1 MKAKIAILVLMVFGL
16 TLPLLAQGA
25 PAAPLTEKEVIDLLK
40 SKQPHQQSAGVVQQ
54 RGVDFELTPDIEKRL
69 RKAKAED
76 PFIEVV
82 RKSGPSTRATQAAT
96 GSGGGAAGTAEEH
109 RDMQAIQNE
118 LDPDRAL
125 QLVKEFET
133 KYPNS
138 PLLTWAYFMGANAY
152 QQKQDLEH
160 TIEYGEKSL
169 KLKNDNLMSLIVLC
183 TMLPQPQ
190 LMKGSEIDKEQKLT
204 KAENYAKQALQ
215 LIDQLPR
222 QPNDTD
228 EIVQKRK
235 AELSREP
242 HSALGMIHLQR
253 SSMGLAGPDKDELA
267 KAEEEYQQAVTLGE
281 RPNPTDYYRL
291 GEARA
296 SLNKIDDAIQ
306 AFTKA
311 GELGEG
317 SVIKTFAEQRIAE
330 LNKRK
335 AGSQPAP
342 KP

>member
-1 MKAKIAILVLMVFGL
+1 MKAKLAILVLMLFGPVF
-16 TLPLLAQGA
+16 PLLAQG
-25 PAAPLTEKEVIDLLK
+25 PAAPPLTEKEVIDLLK

-76 PFIEVV
+76 QFIEVV
-82 RKSGPSTRATQAAT
+82 KKAGPSARATQAAT
-96 GSGGGAAGTAEEH
+96 GSGGGGGGTADENRE
-109 RDMQAIQNE
+109 MQIIQNE
-118 LDPDRAL
+118 LDPDRTL
-125 QLVKEFET
+125 QLVKDFET
-133 KYPNS
+133 KHPNS
-138 PLLTWAYFMGANAY
+138 SLLTWAYFMGANAY

-169 KLKNDNLMSLIVLC
+169 KLKSDNLMSLIVMC
-183 TMLPQPQ
+183 TILPQPQ

-204 KAENYAKQALQ
+204 QAENYAKQALQ

-222 QPNDTD
+222 QPSDTD
-228 EIVQKRK
+228 ESVQKRK

-253 SSMGLAGPDKDELA
+253 STMGLAGPDKEELA
-267 KAEEEYQQAVTLGE
+267 RAEEEYQQAVTLGE
-281 RPNPTDYYRL
+281 RPNPADYYRL

-296 SLNKIDDAIQ
+296 SLNKVDDAIQ

-317 SVIKTFAEQRIAE
+317 TVIKTFADQRIAE
-330 LNKRK
+330 LNTRK
-335 AGSQPAP
+335 AQPRPAP

>member
-1 MKAKIAILVLMVFGL
+1 MKAKSAILVLMLLGLVF
-16 TLPLLAQGA
+16 PLLAQGP

-40 SKQPHQQSAGVVQQ
+40 SKQPHQQSAAVVQQ

-76 PFIEVV
+76 QYIEVI
-82 RKSGPSTRATQAAT
+82 KKAGPSARATQAAT
-96 GSGGGAAGTAEEH
+96 GSGGGGGGTPEET

-133 KYPNS
+133 KHPNS
-138 PLLTWAYFMGANAY
+138 SLLTWAYFMAANAS

-160 TIEYGEKSL
+160 TVEYGEKSL
-169 KLKNDNLMSLIVLC
+169 KLKSDNLMSLIILC
-183 TMLPQPQ
+183 TILPQPQ
-190 LMKGSEIDKEQKLT
+190 LMRGSDIDKEQKLT
-204 KAENYAKQALQ
+204 QAENYAKQALQ
-215 LIDQLPR
+215 LIEQLAR
-222 QPNDTD
+222 QPSDTD
-228 EIVQKRK
+228 ETAQKRK

-253 SSMGLAGPDKDELA
+253 SSMGLSGPDKDELA

-281 RPNPTDYYRL
+281 HPNPADYYRL
-291 GEARA
+291 GEARS
-296 SLNKIDDAIQ
+296 SLGKIDEAIQ

-311 GELGEG
+311 GELGG
-317 SVIKTFAEQRIAE
+317 DSVIKTFSDQRIAE
-330 LNKRK
+330 LSKRK
-335 AGSQPAP
+335 SAQPAP

>member
-1 MKAKIAILVLMVFGL
+1 MKAKLAFLVLVLFGL
-16 TLPLLAQGA
+16 VFPLLAQGP

-54 RGVDFELTPDIEKRL
+54 RGVGFELTPDIEKRL
-69 RKAKAED
+69 RKAKAD
-76 PFIEVV
+76 DQFIDMV
-82 RKSGPSTRATQAAT
+82 KKAGPSARATQAA
-96 GSGGGAAGTAEEH
+96 SGGGLGAGNPEES
-109 RDMQAIQNE
+109 REMQAIQNE
-118 LDPDRAL
+118 LDPDRSI
-125 QLVKEFET
+125 QLVKDFET
-133 KYPNS
+133 KHPNS

-169 KLKNDNLMSLIVLC
+169 KLKSDNLMSLLVLC
-183 TMLPQPQ
+183 TILPQPQ
-190 LMKGSEIDKEQKLT
+190 LMKGSDIDKEQKLT
-204 KAENYAKQALQ
+204 QAENYAKQALQ

-222 QPNDTD
+222 QPSDTD

-267 KAEEEYQQAVTLGE
+267 KSEEEYQQAVTLGE
-281 RPNPTDYYRL
+281 RPNHADYYRL
-291 GEARA
+291 GEARN
-296 SLNKIDDAIQ
+296 LLGKIDEAIQ

-317 SVIKTFAEQRIAE
+317 TVIKTFADQRIAE
-330 LNKRK
+330 LSKRK
-335 AGSQPAP
+335 AAQPAP
-342 KP
+342 KH

>member
-1 MKAKIAILVLMVFGL
+1 MKAKLAILVLMVFGL
-16 TLPLLAQGA
+16 VFPLLAQGP

-76 PFIEVV
+76 QFIEVV
-82 RKSGPSTRATQAAT
+82 KKAGPSARATQAAT
-96 GSGGGAAGTAEEH
+96 GGGGAAGTAEEH

-118 LDPDRAL
+118 LDPDRAI

-133 KYPNS
+133 KHPNS

-169 KLKNDNLMSLIVLC
+169 KLKSDNLMSLIVLC
-183 TMLPQPQ
+183 TILPQPQ
-190 LMKGSEIDKEQKLT
+190 LMKGSDIDKEQKLT
-204 KAENYAKQALQ
+204 QAENYAKQALQ
-215 LIDQLPR
+215 LIDQLPK

-291 GEARA
+291 GEART
-296 SLNKIDDAIQ
+296 SLGKIDEAIQ

-311 GELGEG
+311 GELGG
-317 SVIKTFAEQRIAE
+317 DSIIKTYSDQRIAE

-335 AGSQPAP
+335 AAQPAP

>member
-1 MKAKIAILVLMVFGL
+1 MKAKLAILGLMVFGL
-16 TLPLLAQGA
+16 VLPLLAQGP

-82 RKSGPSTRATQAAT
+82 KKAGPSARATQAAT
-96 GSGGGAAGTAEEH
+96 GSGGGGGTPEES
-109 RDMQAIQNE
+109 RDMQSIQNE
-118 LDPDRAL
+118 LDPDRTL

-133 KYPNS
+133 KHPNS
-138 PLLTWAYFMGANAY
+138 SLLTWAYFMAANAY

-160 TIEYGEKSL
+160 TVEYGEKSL
-169 KLKNDNLMSLIVLC
+169 KLKSDNFMSLIVLC
-183 TMLPQPQ
+183 TILPQPQ
-190 LMKGSEIDKEQKLT
+190 LMKGSDIDKEQKLT
-204 KAENYAKQALQ
+204 QAENYAKQALQ
-215 LIDQLPR
+215 LIEQLPR

-228 EIVQKRK
+228 ESVQKRK

-253 SSMGLAGPDKDELA
+253 STMGLAGPDKDELA

-281 RPNPTDYYRL
+281 RPNPADYYRL

-296 SLNKIDDAIQ
+296 SLGKVDEAIQ

-311 GELGEG
+311 GELGG
-317 SVIKTFAEQRIAE
+317 DSVIKTFSDQRIAE
-330 LNKRK
+330 LSKRK
-335 AGSQPAP
+335 AAQPAP